1 MLSDLFD
8 NIRRSIFPINIPR
21 YVEPV
26 LMKYNSYYRA
36 LSQENQKK
44 FRRRVMIASATLDF
58 TPNNFPMVTHEMIVL
73 ITSALIQIT
82 FGLQNFQIDRFRK
95 IIVVPNNYNFLHFQ
109 NLLGHV
115 DFEERC
121 IVLSWPSVKEGYLI
135 PDDAMNVALHEIA
148 HALQEENRCRLA
160 YNAFFDKQSME
171 EWEIEGVKKMVQ
183 IKQGQHSFLK
193 DYGGINMLEMFSV
206 CIETFFEQ
214 GEEFE
219 RRLPRLYYA
228 VAKLLNQDP
237 LQGEDPVMV

>member
-1 MLSDLFD
+1 MLSDLFK
-8 NIRRSIFPINIPR
+8 NIRRSIFPINIPM

-26 LMKYNSYYRA
+26 LMKYNSYYRG
-36 LSQENQKK
+36 LSAVNKKK

-58 TPNNFPMVTHEMIVL
+58 TPNNFPIVTHEMIVL

-82 FGLQNFQIDRFRK
+82 FGLKNFKINRFRK
-95 IIVVPNNYNFLHFQ
+95 IIIVPSNYNFLHFQ

-115 DFEERC
+115 DFQERC

-148 HALQEENRCRLA
+148 HALHEENRFRLA
-160 YNAFFDKQSME
+160 YNAFFEKTNME
-171 EWEIEGVKKMVQ
+171 AWEIEGVKKMWQ
-183 IKQGQHSFLK
+183 IKQGQHSFMK

-219 RRLPRLYYA
+219 QKLPRLYYA
-228 VAKLLNQDP
+228 VAALLNQDP
-237 LQGEDPVMV
+237 LKGEDPVMM